1 MSYRIYKFGTTTLPS
16 ARLAGTFGT
25 GPSAETAVA
34 AVGGM
39 HDTHGNGYAS
49 LRLPH
54 EIVYSCWIRDTAA
67 NTQTALKAWQALR
80 GVRAKL
86 YRVNEFD
93 DSEHWCYARL
103 MQVRAPWQYQRK
115 TMQPLE
121 LLFYVM
127 TPWYEDASGATWYL
141 DAGEY
146 LDDGLFLDSSGAV
159 EITLTDALTV
169 TQVTSGGNAPTRYI
183 WAVVTA
189 ATSPITSITILL
201 DNGSTVCCL
210 VWTGTLAVGK
220 LLVIDG
226 RSQAVTNDGAPDTGT
241 LTVNTTVH
249 TSNHW
254 LELAP
259 TALNGVTITRV
270 GGGATSKLE
279 LHYNYCWS

>member
-16 ARLAGTFGT
+16 TRLAGTFGT

-54 EIVYSCWIRDTAA
+54 EIVYSCWIVDTAA
-67 NTQTALKAWQALR
+67 NTHAKLAAWQALR

-93 DSEHWCYARL
+93 DSEHWAYARL

-127 TPWYEDASGATWYL
+127 TPWYEDSCAGSWVL
-141 DAGEY
+141 DDGEV
-146 LDDGLFLDSSGAV
+146 LDDGLFLDAACGV
-159 EITLTDALTV
+159 QKTLTTSTTDTTLTG
-169 TQVTSGGNAPTRYI
+169 GGNAPTNH
-183 WAVVTA
+183 VVVSITARTSTITA
-189 ATSPITSITILL
+189 ASVYIATG
-201 DNGSTVCCL
+201 DVVCYIS
-210 VWTGTLAVGK
+210 WAGTLLADK
-220 LLVIDG
+220 TLVIDA
-226 RSQAVTNDGAPDTGT
+226 RNQKIMNDGAPDTGT
-241 LTVNTTVH
+241 ITINTAIH
-249 TSNHW
+249 TSNYW
-254 LELAP
+254 LEIAP
-259 TALNGVTITRV
+259 GSNSLTVTRS
-270 GGGATSKLE
+270 GGGATSTADFL
-279 LHYNYCWS
+279 YNYCWS